1 MIALPRPRTLLLLCL
16 LTLVPAWRLHAQERD
31 SALSD
36 GEVEKIRES
45 APDYEQRTLIFSG
58 ILDERT
64 KAILALTN
72 GRKKPGRDEDI
83 HDLMEQFTSIADD
96 FEDNL
101 DDYRARH
108 RDIRKVLPKVLAA
121 TDRWQTALKTPPEN
135 QAYEVSRKL
144 ALEAVTD
151 LKGDLTKLID
161 EQKAYFLAH
170 PPNKEPAKS
179 SSEH

>member
-1 MIALPRPRTLLLLCL
+1 MLALRRHRTLILLCALVL
-16 LTLVPAWRLHAQERD
+16 LPALRLHAQERD

-36 GEVEKIRES
+36 AEVEKIREA
-45 APDYEQRTLIFSG
+45 APDYEQRVLIFSS

-64 KAILALTN
+64 KAILAHTN

-121 TDRWQTALKTPPEN
+121 TDRWQTALKTPPES

-144 ALEAVTD
+144 ALEAVSD
-151 LKGDLTKLID
+151 LKGDLTKLIE
-161 EQKAYFLAH
+161 EQKAYFIAH
-170 PPNKEPAKS
+170 PPGKEPAKNA
-179 SSEH
+179 SER

>member
-1 MIALPRPRTLLLLCL
+1 MATSGRLRRFAVVPLFAL
-16 LTLVPAWRLHAQERD
+16 LTLGVLRGQERD

-36 GEVEKIRES
+36 AEVEKIREA
-45 APDYEQRTLIFSG
+45 APLFEERVQIFSG
-58 ILDERT
+58 ILDERI

-72 GRKKPGRDEDI
+72 GRKKPGRDEDL

-101 DDYRARH
+101 DDYRRRH
-108 RDIRKVLPKVLAA
+108 RDVRRVLPKVLAA
-121 TDRWQTALKTPPEN
+121 TDRWQSGLKTPPEN

-151 LKGDLTKLID
+151 LHEDLVKLID
-161 EQKAYFLAH
+161 EQKTYFLEH
-170 PPNKEPAKS
+170 PPGKEPAKG
-179 SSEH
+179 SER